1 MARLRKADLEQMD
14 ETYFKSLEPERLVEV
29 AKNLYE
35 LAVEQLE
42 ALEQNSQNSSRPP
55 SSDNPYQSS
64 PGKGAQ
70 EKVEKVAEEK
80 VVMETAN
87 TDELSKATDELSKAT
102 DELSKAKEAN
112 LQPEKGFGQKKAG
125 KQPGSK
131 GKWRNQPLKAE
142 KTIDHVVETCAACNA
157 NLDLSHREDKPYMG
171 YHQFELEQQ
180 KQGLTIVC
188 QLHHYYGA
196 TCLCGHHSQA
206 IPGQGARSELVGRKV
221 QLQLQEYTLVGP
233 MLATFIASLAVRYR
247 LSRVKIQE
255 FLQDWA
261 GIALSVGS
269 IDTAIRAAGLA
280 CSPVVA
286 DLIEQLQQSER
297 LHLDE
302 TTWYESGQLC
312 WLWVAINSTCVVFF
326 IGARTKEQLRQII
339 GTAFVGWLISDGYG
353 AYRWY
358 EKRQRCLAHLIRKA
372 LALTEAVDAEAKQI
386 GQWLLEEMRELIHD
400 IAIAGS
406 EHPEDPGT
414 TRFKAVAQLAQACEH
429 HKLKALAKEIL
440 NDWDAVV
447 AFVTH
452 PELPVTNNEAER
464 ALRHAVIARRIG
476 FGTRTSEGSNAYTAL
491 LSVIETC
498 RLRGINPWTFL
509 AEVIS
514 LRRKGFDAPLM
525 PLSTSLAN

>member
-1 MARLRKADLEQMD
+1 MARLKKADLEQMD

-64 PGKGAQ
+64 AK
-70 EKVEKVAEEK
+70 KVKEDQTEELPEDEM
-80 VVMETAN
+80 VVETAA
-87 TDELSKATDELSKAT
+87 TDTEELST
-102 DELSKAKEAN
+102 AKEAITP
-112 LQPEKGFGQKKAG
+112 LTKGFGQRKAG
-125 KQPGSK
+125 KQPGAK
-131 GKWRNQPLKAE
+131 GQWRNQPLKAE
-142 KTIDHVVETCAACNA
+142 RTINHFADTCAACNA
-157 NLDLSHREDKPYMG
+157 SLDQSSQAEKPHLG
-171 YHQFELEQQ
+171 YYQLELEP
-180 KQGLTIVC
+180 KEQGFTIVC

-196 TCLCGHHSQA
+196 TCVCGHHTQA
-206 IPGQGARSELVGRKV
+206 VPGQGDCSEIVGRKT
-221 QLQLQEYTLVGP
+221 QLKLQEYTLIGP
-233 MLATFIASLAVRYR
+233 MLATFIASLSVRYR
-247 LSRVKIQE
+247 LSRAKIQE

-261 GIALSVGS
+261 GVAVSIGS

-280 CSPVVA
+280 CSPVVE
-286 DLIEQLQQSER
+286 DLIEQLQASQQ

-302 TTWYESGQLC
+302 TTWYESGQLR
-312 WLWVAINSTCVVFF
+312 WLWVAINSTCVVFL
-326 IGARTKEQLRQII
+326 IGARTKEMLLQII

-372 LALTEAVDAEAKQI
+372 LAITQAVDTEAKQI
-386 GQWLLEEMRELIHD
+386 GQWLLEEMRELIQEL
-400 IAIAGS
+400 ATAGS
-406 EHPEDPGT
+406 DHPEDPGT
-414 TRFKAVAQLAQACEH
+414 IRLQKVAQLAQASEH
-429 HKLKALAKEIL
+429 QKLKALAKEIL
-440 NDWDAVV
+440 HDWDAVV
-447 AFVTH
+447 AFVTN
-452 PELPVTNNEAER
+452 PDLPVTNNDAER

-509 AEVIS
+509 AQVIS
-514 LRRKGFDAPLM
+514 LRRQGLDAPLI
-525 PLSTSLAN
+525 PLLPSSTN

>member
-1 MARLRKADLEQMD
+1 MARLKKADLEQMD
-14 ETYFKSLEPERLVEV
+14 ETYFRSLEPDRLVEV
-29 AKNLYE
+29 TKNLHE

-64 PGKGAQ
+64 PKNGA
-70 EKVEKVAEEK
+70 EALEELLIPEEKSLVEKSSTEELSIEELNKVE
-80 VVMETAN
+80 ET
-87 TDELSKATDELSKAT
+87 TPPS
-102 DELSKAKEAN
+102 
-112 LQPEKGFGQKKAG
+112 KGFGKRKAG
-125 KQPGSK
+125 KQPGAK
-131 GKWRNQPLKAE
+131 GQWRNQPLKST
-142 KTIDHVVETCAACNA
+142 KTIDHEVVTCVACNA
-157 NLDLSHREDKPYMG
+157 SLDISNRDNKPHLG
-171 YHQFELEQQ
+171 YHQFELEVEE
-180 KQGLTIVC
+180 QGFKIVC

-206 IPGQGARSELVGRKV
+206 MPGRGDSSEIAGRKV
-221 QLQLQEYTLVGP
+221 QLKLQEYTLVGP
-233 MLATFIASLAVRYR
+233 MLATFIASLSVRYR

-261 GIALSVGS
+261 GFALSVGS
-269 IDTAIRAAGLA
+269 IDNAIRGAGLA
-280 CSPVVA
+280 CSPVVEE
-286 DLIEQLQQSER
+286 LIEQLQLADN

-302 TTWYESGQLC
+302 TTWYESGRLC
-312 WLWVAINSTCVVFF
+312 WLWIAINSTCAVFF
-326 IGARTKEQLRQII
+326 IGARTKEQLLQII

-372 LALTEAVDAEAKQI
+372 LAVTQAIDAEARQI
-386 GQWLLEEMRELIHD
+386 GQWLLDEMRELIHD
-400 IAIAGS
+400 IATAGS
-406 EHPEDPGT
+406 DNPEDPGT
-414 TRFKAVAQLAQACEH
+414 IRLKAVTQLAQTSEH
-429 HKLKALAKEIL
+429 KKLKALANEIL

-447 AFVTH
+447 AFVTN

-498 RLRGINPWTFL
+498 RLRGVNPWTYL
-509 AEVIS
+509 AQVIS
-514 LRRKGFDAPLM
+514 LRRQGLDAPLI
-525 PLSTSLAN
+525 PLPIPSAN

>member
-1 MARLRKADLEQMD
+1 MARLGKADLEQMD

-64 PGKGAQ
+64 PGKY
-70 EKVEKVAEEK
+70 VEVQAEILPEDES
-80 VVMETAN
+80 VIETVS
-87 TDELSKATDELSKAT
+87 TE
-102 DELSKAKEAN
+102 ELSKAKETN
-112 LQPEKGFGQKKAG
+112 LPPAKGFGQRKAG
-125 KQPGSK
+125 KQPGAK
-131 GKWRNQPLKAE
+131 GKWRNEPLKAE
-142 KTIDHVVETCAACNA
+142 KIIDHVVDTCTACNA
-157 NLDLSHREDKPYMG
+157 SLDLSHREDKPYMG
-171 YHQFELEQQ
+171 FHQFELEPE
-180 KQGLTIVC
+180 KQGFTIVC

-196 TCLCGHHSQA
+196 TCSCGHHSQA
-206 IPGQGARSELVGRKV
+206 IPGKGERSEIAGRKV

-233 MLATFIASLAVRYR
+233 MLATFMASLSVRYR

-280 CSPVVA
+280 CSPVVE
-286 DLIEQLQQSER
+286 DLIEQLQKSEK

-302 TTWYESGQLC
+302 TTWYESGRLC
-312 WLWVAINSTCVVFF
+312 WLWVAINSTCMVFF
-326 IGARTKEQLRQII
+326 IGARTKEQLLQII
-339 GTAFVGWLISDGYG
+339 STAFVGWLISDGYG

-372 LALTEAVDAEAKQI
+372 LAVTQAVDAEAKQI

-400 IAIAGS
+400 MATAGS
-406 EHPEDPGT
+406 DNPEDPGT
-414 TRFKAVAQLAQACEH
+414 ARLEAVAQLAKASEH
-429 HKLKALAKEIL
+429 KKLKALAKEIL

-447 AFVTH
+447 AFVNN

-514 LRRKGFDAPLM
+514 LRRKGLDAPLI
-525 PLSTSLAN
+525 PLPPLPAN